1 MNKLLSLLFCLLT
14 FSNASAQMGNFFPS
28 DRFSSSL
35 IADLCQDKYGY
46 IWIATDYGLN
56 RYDGYH
62 FETFLH
68 NDESPTSIC
77 NSVVVSLLLDRD
89 GRLWV
94 GTNRGLDRYDE
105 SIDGFVHYPFPNGVL
120 PRVSSMLQLPD
131 GQILVATSGYGAFL
145 VSEDGQP
152 KPTEDYADK
161 DNNQYF
167 GEVYLDSH
175 GRFWK
180 SGYDN
185 TVVMK
190 SGNKFHLFQ
199 SKGEPIGILERGDE
213 LWIVGVH
220 GIMSYHN
227 GQMSDADID
236 MSYLAGKDV
245 LFSTV
250 GKDANG
256 NIYIGS
262 RGQGLF
268 RILRGSRQLERY
280 DANIFGVNLNTAKVW
295 SILCDRRGNMWLG
308 LQRKGLVIIPQR
320 PITFKNWSFE
330 AQNINVGS
338 SISSVCEGDGGI
350 VWCTVQGV
358 GVYGFNNKGR
368 VVAHPSAPDAV
379 EFIFRDRQHRY
390 WIGTDDG
397 LFAYNPLTGAY
408 SQKVTFDCDKF
419 NDMTSDD
426 EGNIYISTFSRGFC
440 VYNMQSGTL
449 KNYKN
454 IGEDTTK
461 IGHLCND
468 WVMCMTPD
476 RDGIIWMGTAS
487 GVSCFDPKTG
497 SFLSHGW
504 NQQLDGVMC
513 YSICELKD
521 GNIAIGTD
529 RGLYLYL
536 HDKGQTVLFPG
547 SKQLSDKTVNYIV
560 QSNDGDIWCA
570 TSMGIWQY
578 EARKKQ
584 FVGHVNGNGLFKK
597 EYLYGVGMHTD
608 DDDVYFGN
616 NDGLTVFKPQNV
628 KSVSRPA
635 DEVVL
640 TAFLLGNTYVNANS
654 VINGVHVTELPV
666 AESDHF
672 TLSYLDHTVTLAF
685 SQLNFDNPANVSFE
699 YSVNGGQWMRQAEG
713 VNEITLSHLQPG
725 NYKVKV
731 RALAANVYSPEKTI
745 TVTIRAPWYR
755 TRLAYLLYLLALV
768 GLATYVFLTYRR
780 RANQQMN
787 EEKMKF
793 LINATHDIRSPL
805 TLIMAPLSNLRRR
818 LTSDQTEAHRDVDT
832 IEHNATRIL
841 NLVNQILDVRK
852 IDKQQMHLHCQK
864 TDLVN
869 FIKGVCKMFEYNAE
883 ERNIKFGFK
892 HEGFDRLEAW
902 VDPGQFDKVVTNLL
916 SNAFKYSFDGGT
928 IDVVLSHDDQHA
940 VLKVVDTG
948 VGLDNDGQKHIFERF
963 YQGGN
968 SRRMHIDGTGI
979 GLNLCKMIVDM
990 HHGTIEAANRTDE
1003 RGSVF
1008 TVSLPLGNE
1017 HLAPEEIDTTP
1028 ELPEPTE
1035 GTASAE
1041 TKKGGK
1047 YRVLIVDDDLEI
1059 GRYISTELGR
1069 FYKFGTCTNGKE
1081 GLRELLTNEYDLVI
1095 SDVMMPEM
1103 DGFTMLRMIKTNINI
1118 SHIPVIM
1125 LTSKA
1130 DVANR
1135 LEGLERGADAFLAKP
1150 FDLEELRMNI
1160 ENLIHNRQR
1169 LKGKFSGAQ
1178 LQAELVEQP
1187 EVKGNDELLMERI
1200 MKVVNKNLS
1209 NSDFN
1214 VDMLTQEVGISRA
1227 QLHRKM
1233 KELTGI
1239 SISEFI
1245 RNIRLEQAAR
1255 LLKEQKINVTQVA
1268 YTVGFSNLAHFST
1281 IFRKHFGVA
1290 PSEYAEQA

>member
-1 MNKLLSLLFCLLT
+1 MNRIASLLFCLLV
-14 FSNASAQMGNFFPS
+14 FSHASAQMGHFIPS

-35 IADLCQDKYGY
+35 IADLCQDKYGSV
-46 IWIATDYGLN
+46 WIATDYGLN

-62 FETFLH
+62 FATFLH
-68 NDESPTSIC
+68 NDDSPTSIC
-77 NSVVVSLLLDRD
+77 NSVVVSLLCDRD
-89 GRLWV
+89 GQLWV
-94 GTNRGLDRYDE
+94 GTNRGLDRFDE
-105 SIDGFVHYPFPNGVL
+105 VIGGFVHYPFPEGVL
-120 PRVSSMLQLPD
+120 PRVSGLVQLPD
-131 GQILVATSGYGAFL
+131 GDILVATAGFGAYL
-145 VSEDGQP
+145 VDKEGQV
-152 KPTEDYADK
+152 KPTNDYADK
-161 DNNQYF
+161 DNNQYY
-167 GEVYLDSH
+167 GHVYIDSH
-175 GRFWK
+175 QRVWK
-180 SGYDN
+180 TGYDN

-190 SGNKFHLFQ
+190 SGNKFQLFQ
-199 SKGEPIGILERGDE
+199 SKGEPVGIVERGDE
-213 LWIVGVH
+213 VWIVGVR

-227 GQMSDADID
+227 GQMSEADID
-236 MSYLAGKDV
+236 MSALAGKDV
-245 LFSTV
+245 LFSSV
-250 GKDANG
+250 GRDATG
-256 NIYIGS
+256 DIYIGS

-268 RILRGSRQLERY
+268 RILRGTRQLDRY
-280 DANIFGVNLNTAKVW
+280 DVNLFGVNLNTSKVW
-295 SILCDRRGNMWLG
+295 SILCDRRGNLWLG
-308 LQRKGLVIIPQR
+308 LQRKGLAFIPQR
-320 PITFKNWSFE
+320 PISFKNWSFE
-330 AQNINVGS
+330 VQNISLGS
-338 SISSVCEGDGGI
+338 SITSVCEGDGNI
-350 VWCTVQGV
+350 TWCCVQGV
-358 GVYGFNNKGR
+358 GIYGFNNKGR
-368 VVAHPSAPDAV
+368 VVAHPASPDAV
-379 EFIFRDRQHRY
+379 EFIFRDRQRRY
-390 WIGTDDG
+390 WIGTDDR
-397 LFAYNPLTGAY
+397 LFAYDPLTGA
-408 SQKVTFDCDKF
+408 STPKVAFDCDKF
-419 NDMTSDD
+419 NDMTSDN

-440 VYNMQSGTL
+440 VYNPQTGSLT
-449 KNYKN
+449 NYRNNENDSSK
-454 IGEDTTK
+454 T
-461 IGHLCND
+461 GHLCND
-468 WVMCMTPD
+468 WVMCMSPD
-476 RDGIIWMGTAS
+476 HNGAIWMGTAS
-487 GVSCFDPKTG
+487 GVSCFDPKSG
-497 SFLSHGW
+497 SFRTKGW
-504 NQQLDGVMC
+504 NQLLDGVMC
-513 YSICELKD
+513 YSLCELKNGD
-521 GNIAIGTD
+521 IVIGTD
-529 RGLYLYL
+529 RGLYLYD
-536 HDKGQTVLFPG
+536 HDKKTAEVFPG
-547 SKQLSDKTVNYIV
+547 SEQLLDKTVNYIV

-578 EARKKQ
+578 EARKKR
-584 FVGHVNGNGLFKK
+584 FIGHVNGNGLFKK

-608 DDDVYFGN
+608 NDDVYFGT
-616 NDGLTVFKPQNV
+616 NDGLTVFRPREV
-628 KSVSRPA
+628 KRYSGLA
-635 DEVVL
+635 DELVL
-640 TAFLLGNTYVNANS
+640 TAFQVGNSYINATS
-654 VINGVHVTELPV
+654 VVNGVHVTKDPV
-666 AESDHF
+666 VESDHF
-672 TLSYLDHTVTLAF
+672 TLSYLDHTVTMAF
-685 SQLNFDNPANVSFE
+685 SQLNFDNPENVSLE
-699 YSVNGGQWMRQAEG
+699 YRVNNGDWIHQAEG
-713 VNEITLSHLQPG
+713 VNEVTLSHLQPG
-725 NYKVKV
+725 DYKVRV
-731 RALAANVYSPEKTI
+731 RALAGNVYSPEKI
-745 TVTIRAPWYR
+745 LTVTIRAPWYR
-755 TRLAYLLYLLALV
+755 TWWAYLFYLLALAAL
-768 GLATYVFLTYRR
+768 GAYVFTTYRR
-780 RANQQMN
+780 RTNEQMN

-818 LTSDQTEAHRDVDT
+818 LSNEQAEARRDVDT

-864 TDLVN
+864 TDLVS
-869 FIKGVCKMFEYNAE
+869 FIQGVCKMFEYNAE
-883 ERNIKFGFK
+883 ERDIHFNFRHDGIDK
-892 HEGFDRLEAW
+892 LEAW

-916 SNAFKYSFDGGT
+916 SNAFKFTFDGGT
-928 IDVVLSHDDQHA
+928 IDVILARDDQNA
-940 VLKVVDTG
+940 TLKVSDTG

-1008 TVSLPLGNE
+1008 TVTLPLGNE
-1017 HLAPEEIDTTP
+1017 HLAPEEIDIQP
-1028 ELPEPTE
+1028 EVPQPTE
-1035 GTASAE
+1035 GAAPVE

-1081 GLRELLTNEYDLVI
+1081 GLRELLTNDYDLVI

-1150 FDLEELRMNI
+1150 FSMEELRMNI

-1178 LQAELVEQP
+1178 QQADRVEQP

-1239 SISEFI
+1239 STSEFI

-1290 PSEYAEQA
+1290 PSEYAEQG

>member
-145 VSEDGQP
+145 VGEDGQP
-152 KPTEDYADK
+152 KPTNDYADK

-175 GRFWK
+175 GRIWK
-180 SGYDN
+180 TGYDN

-190 SGNKFHLFQ
+190 SGNKFQLFQ

-227 GQMSDADID
+227 GRMSDADID

-245 LFSTV
+245 LFSTA

-280 DANIFGVNLNTAKVW
+280 DVNIFGVNLNTAKVW

-308 LQRKGLVIIPQR
+308 LQRKGLVLIPQR

-358 GVYGFNNKGR
+358 GVYGFNSKGR
-368 VVAHPSAPDAV
+368 VVAHPAAPDAV
-379 EFIFRDRQHRY
+379 EFIFRDRQRRY

-397 LFAYNPLTGAY
+397 LFAYDPLTGAY

-454 IGEDTTK
+454 IGDDTTK
-461 IGHLCND
+461 VGHLCND
-468 WVMCMTPD
+468 WVMCMSPD

-487 GVSCFDPKTG
+487 GVACFDPKTG

-536 HDKGQTVLFPG
+536 HDKRQTVLFPG

-608 DDDVYFGN
+608 GDDVYFGN

-654 VINGVHVTELPV
+654 VINGVRVTDRAV

-672 TLSYLDHTVTLAF
+672 TLSYLDHTITLAF

-699 YSVNGGQWMRQAEG
+699 YSVNGGRWMRQAEG

-725 NYKVKV
+725 DYKVKV

-755 TRLAYLLYLLALV
+755 TRLAYLLYLLTLV
-768 GLATYVFLTYRR
+768 GLATYVFMTYRR

-818 LTSDQTEAHRDVDT
+818 LTNDQKEAQRDVDT

-864 TDLVN
+864 TDLVS
-869 FIKGVCKMFEYNAE
+869 FIKGVCMMFEYNAE

-928 IDVVLSHDDQHA
+928 IDVVLSQDDQHA

-948 VGLDNDGQKHIFERF
+948 VGLDTDGQKHIFERF

-990 HHGTIEAANRTDE
+990 HHGTIEAANRTDA
-1003 RGSVF
+1003 RGSIF
-1008 TVSLPLGNE
+1008 TVTLPLGNE
-1017 HLAPEEIDTTP
+1017 HLAPEEIDTMP
-1028 ELPEPTE
+1028 EIPEPEE
-1035 GTASAE
+1035 GAASAE
-1041 TKKGGK
+1041 SKKGGK

-1239 SISEFI
+1239 STSEFI

>member
-1 MNKLLSLLFCLLT
+1 MRKLTSLLICLLT
-14 FSNASAQMGNFFPS
+14 CFHVSAQMGQFFPS

-62 FETFLH
+62 FDTFLH

-77 NSVVVSLLLDRD
+77 NNAVVSLLCDRD
-89 GRLWV
+89 GQLWV
-94 GTNRGLDRYDE
+94 GTNRGLDRFDE
-105 SIDGFVHYPFPNGVL
+105 TIAGFVHYPFPGGVL

-131 GQILVATSGYGAFL
+131 GKILVATAGFGAYL
-145 VSEDGQP
+145 VDKEG
-152 KPTEDYADK
+152 KLTPTEEFADK
-161 DNNQYF
+161 ANNQYF
-167 GEVYLDSH
+167 GHVYLDSH
-175 GRFWK
+175 ERVWK
-180 SGYDN
+180 TGYDN
-185 TVVMK
+185 TLVMK
-190 SGNKFHLFQ
+190 SGKKLQIFH
-199 SKGEPIGILERGDE
+199 SKGEPVGIVERGDE

-227 GQMSDADID
+227 GQMSEADID

-245 LFSTV
+245 LFSSV
-250 GKDANG
+250 GKDAGG

-268 RILRGSRQLERY
+268 RIPRGSRQLERY
-280 DANIFGVNLNTAKVW
+280 DVNLFGVNLNTSKVW
-295 SILCDRRGNMWLG
+295 SILCDRRGNLWLG
-308 LQRKGLVIIPQR
+308 LQRKGLAIIPQR
-320 PITFKNWSFE
+320 PISFKNWSFE
-330 AQNINVGS
+330 VQNISVGS
-338 SISSVCEGDGGI
+338 SITSVCEGDGGI
-350 VWCTVQGV
+350 TWCSVQGV

-368 VVAHPSAPDAV
+368 VVAHPAAPNAV
-379 EFIFRDRQHRY
+379 EFIFRDRQRRY

-397 LFAYNPLTGAY
+397 LFAYDPLTGSY

-440 VYNMQSGTL
+440 VNNMQTGSL
-449 KNYKN
+449 KKYRN
-454 IGEDTTK
+454 IENDTSKT
-461 IGHLCND
+461 GHLCND
-468 WVMCMTPD
+468 WVMCMSPD
-476 RDGIIWMGTAS
+476 RDGAIWMGTAS
-487 GVSCFDPKTG
+487 GVSCFNPKTG

-504 NQQLDGVMC
+504 NQLLDGVMC

-529 RGLYLYL
+529 RGLYLYD
-536 HDKGQTVLFPG
+536 HGKKNTVEFPG
-547 SKQLSDKTVNYIV
+547 AEQLKNNTVNYIV
-560 QSNDGDIWCA
+560 QSNDGDLWCA

-578 EARKKQ
+578 DARKKQ
-584 FVGHVNGNGLFKK
+584 FIGHVYGNGLFKK

-608 DDDVYFGN
+608 DDNVFFGN
-616 NDGLTVFKPQNV
+616 NDGLTVFRPQDV
-628 KSVSRPA
+628 KSFSSLA

-640 TAFLLGNTYVNANS
+640 TSLLVGNTSINATSVVNG
-654 VINGVHVTELPV
+654 IHVTDCAV
-666 AESDHF
+666 VESDHF
-672 TLSYLDHTVTLAF
+672 TLSYLDHTVTFAF

-699 YSVNGGQWMRQAEG
+699 YRVNNGEWIRQAEG
-713 VNEITLSHLQPG
+713 INEITLSHLQPG
-725 NYKVKV
+725 DYKVRV
-731 RALAANVYSPEKTI
+731 RALAGNVYSPEKTI
-745 TVTIRAPWYR
+745 NLTIRAPWYR
-755 TRLAYLLYLLALV
+755 TRLAYLFYLLALA
-768 GLATYVFLTYRR
+768 GLATYVFMTYRR

-818 LTSDQTEAHRDVDT
+818 LTNDQTEAHRDVDT

-869 FIKGVCKMFEYNAE
+869 YVQGVCKMFEYNAE
-883 ERNIKFGFK
+883 ERDIDFNFN
-892 HEGFDRLEAW
+892 HEGIERLDAW
-902 VDPGQFDKVVTNLL
+902 IDPGQFDKVVTNLL
-916 SNAFKYSFDGGT
+916 SNAFKYSFDGGA
-928 IDVVLSHDDQHA
+928 IDVNLSHDDEHV
-940 VLKVVDTG
+940 VLKVTDTG
-948 VGLDNDGQKHIFERF
+948 VGLDTDGQKHIFERF

-990 HHGTIEAANRTDE
+990 HHGTIEAANRTDK
-1003 RGSVF
+1003 RGSIF
-1008 TVSLPLGNE
+1008 TVTLPLGNE
-1017 HLAPEEIDTTP
+1017 HLTPEEIDALP

-1035 GTASAE
+1035 NTTAAE

-1059 GRYISTELGR
+1059 GRYISNELGR
-1069 FYKFGTCTNGKE
+1069 FYKFGICTNGKE
-1081 GLRELLTNEYDLVI
+1081 GLHELLTNEYDLVI

-1118 SHIPVIM
+1118 SHIPVLM

-1150 FDLEELRMNI
+1150 FNMEELRMNI
-1160 ENLIHNRQR
+1160 ESLIHNRQR

-1178 LQAELVEQP
+1178 QQTDRVEQP

-1239 SISEFI
+1239 STSEFI